1 MIPKK
6 ATKLYKRVSEEL
18 NIDEALVEDFIEF
31 MYKNLRSDMSNLRY
45 PRINVEGLGHFVAK
59 PQLVRKSITRADKI
73 LKEHDTSTFGAYS
86 KKIKVEEKLK
96 LLIDLEN
103 KISEEEKRK
112 EEFKKTKHE
121 NSTKNN
127 LGE

>member
-6 ATKLYKRVSEEL
+6 ATKLYKQVSEEL
-18 NIDEALVEDFIEF
+18 NINESLVEDFIEF

-45 PRINVEGLGHFVAK
+45 PRINVDGLGHFVTRAN
-59 PQLVRKSITRADKI
+59 LVRKSITRANKI

-86 KKIKVEEKLK
+86 KKVKVEEKLK
-96 LLIDLEN
+96 LLVDLES
-103 KISEEEKRK
+103 KIASEEERK
-112 EEFKKTKHE
+112 KEFKKTKYE
-121 NSTKNN
+121 DSTKNN

>member
-6 ATKLYKRVSEEL
+6 ATKLYKQVSEEL
-18 NIDEALVEDFIEF
+18 NINESLVEDFIEF

-45 PRINVEGLGHFVAK
+45 PRINVDGLGHFVTRAN
-59 PQLVRKSITRADKI
+59 LVRKSITRANKI

-86 KKIKVEEKLK
+86 KKVKVEEKLK
-96 LLIDLEN
+96 LLVDLES
-103 KISEEEKRK
+103 KIASEEERK
-112 EEFKKTKHE
+112 KEFKKTKYE
-121 NSTKNN
+121 DSTKDN

>member
-6 ATKLYKRVSEEL
+6 ATKLYKQVSEEL
-18 NIDEALVEDFIEF
+18 NIDESLVEDFIEF

-45 PRINVEGLGHFVAK
+45 PRINVDGLGHFVTRAN
-59 PQLVRKSITRADKI
+59 LVRKSITRANKI

-86 KKIKVEEKLK
+86 KKVKVEEKLK
-96 LLIDLEN
+96 LLVDLES
-103 KISEEEKRK
+103 KIASEEERK
-112 EEFKKTKHE
+112 KEFKKTKYE
-121 NSTKNN
+121 DSTKNN